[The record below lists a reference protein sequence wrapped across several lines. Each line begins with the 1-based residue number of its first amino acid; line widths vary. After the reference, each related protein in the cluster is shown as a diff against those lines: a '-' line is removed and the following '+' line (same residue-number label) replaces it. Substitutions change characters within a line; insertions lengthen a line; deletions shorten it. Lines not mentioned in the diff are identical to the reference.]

1 MEIKSCNRCK
11 QDLPIDHFEL
21 LESGNLRQYCKHC
34 RTDKKNISISE
45 SPKKFLKNLFVHLRS
60 SRIKTVEWGLDIEDL
75 HELWEEQGGRCA
87 MSNVH
92 MTWKKGDNGSDFN
105 VSIDRITPNGPY
117 IKTNVQLVCY
127 RINIMKHVISDNEL
141 YWWCKNVVETKE
153 DYDKE

>member
-1 MEIKSCNRCK
+1 M
-11 QDLPIDHFEL
+11 
-21 LESGNLRQYCKHC
+21 
-34 RTDKKNISISE
+34 
-45 SPKKFLKNLFVHLRS
+45 
-60 SRIKTVEWGLDIEDL
+60 KTVEWGLDLEDL

-105 VSIDRITPNGPY
+105 VSIDRIIPSGPY

-127 RINIMKHVISDNEL
+127 RINIMKHIISDNEL

-153 DYDKE
+153 DYDK